1 MKRFC
6 LTIFLL
12 LCALPLHAE
21 ETGMAMTGVK
31 TVFSLLLIIALM
43 FGLAWA
49 MKRYGPVAR
58 ASRSTGLTVI
68 GQVALNPK
76 ANLAL
81 VRAGKS
87 ILLLGVT
94 QESINLIKDLGEG
107 DFEKALSES
116 TAPKGTGL

>member
-1 MKRFC
+1 MRRFC
-6 LTIFLL
+6 LTILL
-12 LCALPLHAE
+12 ALYALPLHAGE
-21 ETGMAMTGVK
+21 SGMAMAGVR
-31 TVFSLLLIIALM
+31 TVFALLVVIALM

-58 ASRSTGLTVI
+58 ASKSTGLTVI
-68 GQVALNPK
+68 GQVALNAK

-81 VRAGKS
+81 VRAGRS

-94 QESINLIKDLGEG
+94 QESINLIKDLEEGE
-107 DFEKALSES
+107 FEKSLSES

>member
-1 MKRFC
+1 MRSFC
-6 LTIFLL
+6 LTILL
-12 LCALPLHAE
+12 VLHALPLHAE
-21 ETGMAMTGVK
+21 ESGMAMAGVRA
-31 TVFSLLLIIALM
+31 VFALLVVIALM

-58 ASRSTGLTVI
+58 AGRSTGLTVI
-68 GQVALNPK
+68 GQVALNAK

-81 VRAGKS
+81 VRAGRS

-94 QESINLIKDLGEG
+94 QESINLIKDLEEGE
-107 DFEKALSES
+107 FEKSLSES